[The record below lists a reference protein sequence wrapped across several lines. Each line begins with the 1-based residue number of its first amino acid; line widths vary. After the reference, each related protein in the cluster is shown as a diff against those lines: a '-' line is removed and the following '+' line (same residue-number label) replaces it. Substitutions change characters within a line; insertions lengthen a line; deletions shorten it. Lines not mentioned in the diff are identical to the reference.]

1 MERRMPAQ
9 LFIVARRDPELYEY
23 LSARLA
29 DDANVAVV
37 LDRRLAPRRRRAQPA
52 AAERRRAERRARPD
66 VDERL
71 RAISLAVVTAPK
83 TAEAPAGEAPA
94 VERLTG
100 ETPASEA
107 RQWVESLQRGV
118 QAVRGALDDHERLRH
133 EAAAVR
139 REHARLQHEAQTL
152 RLENE
157 RLRAEIDRW
166 WKELAGLDASLGRAI
181 AVVTD
186 LQSRLHKEPPSEPGR

>member
-1 MERRMPAQ
+1 MPAQ
-9 LFIVARRDPELYEY
+9 LFIVARREPELYEY

-29 DDANVAVV
+29 DGANVAVV

-66 VDERL
+66 VDELL
-71 RAISLAVVTAPK
+71 RATSLAVVTAPK
-83 TAEAPAGEAPA
+83 TAAAREGEAPA
-94 VERLTG
+94 VERLAG

-118 QAVRGALDDHERLRH
+118 QAVRSALDDHERLRH
-133 EAAAVR
+133 EAQA
-139 REHARLQHEAQTL
+139 L

-166 WKELAGLDASLGRAI
+166 WKELAELDASLGRAI
-181 AVVTD
+181 AVVTN
-186 LQSRLHKEPPSEPGR
+186 LQTRLHKEPPSEPGR